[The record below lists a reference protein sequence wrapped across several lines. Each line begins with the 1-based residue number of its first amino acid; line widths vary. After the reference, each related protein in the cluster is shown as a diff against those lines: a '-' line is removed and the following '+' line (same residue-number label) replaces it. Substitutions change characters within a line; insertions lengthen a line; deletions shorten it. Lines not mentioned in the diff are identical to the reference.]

1 MKSKMLASLV
11 AIVASLFVTA
21 NAQDAYMYSKY
32 ANRGDKDAMY
42 NVADCFWSGKG
53 GVSQD
58 YERAL
63 FWYLKAAKKGHN
75 PSRFMA
81 AYCYLYGI
89 GTNPSWVSALEYANK
104 AISKGYS
111 AAYWIKAQL
120 YKDKYLT
127 GSILNYKDNL
137 MLAAKGGYSK
147 AQSELGALLL
157 SGSEQYA
164 VDKDESSGYYWISQA
179 AENNDAEGLLYLG
192 ICYDSGI
199 RVATNHEKAMEYY
212 KASAQLG
219 NADAQAMVG
228 YEYLIG
234 DGVAVNYTTAFQ
246 YLKAAADQG
255 NAYAYGK
262 IGDIYYYGLGVEE
275 NNNTALEMYKY
286 AADHGDA
293 YSMCQLA
300 YMYGSG
306 IGASKDYALMYKYY
320 KLAADLEN
328 AAGQCGLGDC
338 YMNGYGVAKNEYTA
352 FSWYKKAADQNNAL
366 ALYRLAYCYKN
377 GSGAAYNTDK
387 YIAYLEKA
395 ADLNYASAMSSLAFE
410 YYSGEYISGGKNYT
424 KAVEWFTKAA
434 EQGDA
439 YSQCLLG
446 YVYYKGDAPVTGKN
460 YTEAF
465 KYLSAAVANSNF
477 EYMDE
482 DIKADVY
489 HDLASCY
496 RYGRGTEADQS
507 LASYYTE
514 LAAKYGNASSKRA
527 SNVLRGMRDGKQ

>member
-1 MKSKMLASLV
+1 MKTKVLASLV

-21 NAQDAYMYSKY
+21 NAQDAIMYSKY
-32 ANRGDKDAMY
+32 ADRGDKDAMY
-42 NVADCFWSGKG
+42 NLADCFWSGKG

-63 FWYLKAAKKGHN
+63 YWYLKAAKKGHN

-127 GSILNYKDNL
+127 GPIQNYKDNL
-137 MLAAKGGYSK
+137 MLAAKGGYGK
-147 AQSELGALLL
+147 AQSELGVLFLI
-157 SGSEQYA
+157 GSEQYSIVQDDGTA
-164 VDKDESSGYYWISQA
+164 YYWISQA
-179 AENNDAEGLLYLG
+179 AENNDAVGLLYLG

-199 RVATNHEKAMEYY
+199 RVTANHEKAMEYY
-212 KASAQLG
+212 NTSAQLG

-228 YEYLIG
+228 YAYLTG
-234 DGVAVNYTTAFQ
+234 NGVAVNYTTAYQ

-255 NAYAYGK
+255 NAYAYRK

-286 AADHGDA
+286 AANHGDA
-293 YSMCQLA
+293 DSMCHLA
-300 YMYGSG
+300 YMYGNG
-306 IGASKDYALMYKYY
+306 IGASEDNALMYKYY
-320 KLAADLEN
+320 KQAADLDN

-352 FSWYKKAADQNNAL
+352 FSWYKKSADQNNAL

-377 GSGAAYNTDK
+377 GSGAAYNTDN
-387 YIAYLEKA
+387 YIAYLRKA

-434 EQGDA
+434 ELGDA
-439 YSQCLLG
+439 YSQSVLG
-446 YVYYKGDAPVTGKN
+446 YAYYKGVAPVSSKN

-465 KYLSAAVANSNF
+465 KYLNAVVSNANF
-477 EYMDE
+477 EYQDE
-482 DIKADVY
+482 ETKADIY
-489 HDLASCY
+489 HDLAGCY

-527 SNVLRGMRDGKQ
+527 SNLLRRIHDGK